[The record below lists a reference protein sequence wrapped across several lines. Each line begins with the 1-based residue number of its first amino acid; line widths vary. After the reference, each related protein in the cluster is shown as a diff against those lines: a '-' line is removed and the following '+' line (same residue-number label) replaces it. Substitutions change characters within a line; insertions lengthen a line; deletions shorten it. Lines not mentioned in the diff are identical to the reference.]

1 MHEDFITLNVVT
13 DHKYIVVSDD
23 LVYSKQRSSQQRN
36 QYAKKKGNTNS
47 VNRRI
52 WRKN

>member
-36 QYAKKKGNTNS
+36 QYAKKKEEKLTA
-47 VNRRI
+47 
-52 WRKN
+52 